1 MRLELTDLME
11 TVAEREVPS
20 KFSSERLQKI
30 WDTCVDADSSTRL
43 EIGMWDEA
51 LAHGERNENALIS

>member
-1 MRLELTDLME
+1 ME